1 MTKDIMNPP
10 ATIDLTQDTPLDG
23 NGQDLLSLLPPE
35 LLDEVISYLYPAHF
49 PDRILFSKQDD
60 SPCSHPLDFLAATNH
75 SLRSA
80 VNAWAHSFLLQH
92 AHITKYRPNTPSAS
106 SKAKSKSKIK
116 TAPSPNL
123 LRGRSGLLTWSEKH
137 CVFCGKKSVRRAIL
151 ANGLR
156 CCDAC
161 DRKEWPGKITKTQ
174 AQRDYLLKESDLFI
188 QMYPGGR
195 TAAPGLLYG
204 VYSCQGGHATMIL
217 EESLRRAA
225 RRKHGDG
232 WEAEKDRRAAERQRK
247 SVGDPNS
254 DAWSELTWTKE
265 DGLQLSPE
273 IATIEADIEDAY
285 WSGVSQWQ
293 CICRECHAS
302 FIELHGLDG
311 ESGFIHL
318 AELGERAHIGRVPDW
333 EESRFIRLMKAPWS
347 GRIK

>member
-1 MTKDIMNPP
+1 MNSH
-10 ATIDLTQDTPLDG
+10 ATIDLTQDSPLDG
-23 NGQDLLSLLPPE
+23 NGQDLLSSLPPE

-49 PDRILFSKQDD
+49 PDRILFPKQDE

-92 AHITKYRPNTPSAS
+92 AHITNCKPKTSLPS
-106 SKAKSKSKIK
+106 SKTKSKSKMK

-137 CVFCGKKSVRRAIL
+137 CVFCGKNSVRRAIL

-161 DRKEWPGKITKTQ
+161 DRKEWPDKITKTQ

-204 VYSCQGGHATMIL
+204 LFSVFLGC
-217 EESLRRAA
+217 A
-225 RRKHGDG
+225 RDNACLSTVVSG
-232 WEAEKDRRAAERQRK
+232 
-247 SVGDPNS
+247 SVS
-254 DAWSELTWTKE
+254 TRHVIRLTHF
-265 DGLQLSPE
+265 SP
-273 IATIEADIEDAY
+273 IATIEASIDDAY

-302 FIELHGLDG
+302 FIEQHGLDG

-318 AELGERAHIGRVPDW
+318 AELSERARIGRVPGW
-333 EESRFIRLMKAPWS
+333 QEPRFIRFNEGALVAKNQVRRALGLEKAAVS
-347 GRIK
+347 NDY